1 MSGGNGENF
10 DMGGEEWADEQIYV
24 GAVDEE
30 LTDKGYISP
39 GLGDAVSSFRTS
51 NWTLSIEHR
60 LSGTSSPAV

>member
-1 MSGGNGENF
+1 MWECRGVSGGNGENF

-39 GLGDAVSSFRTS
+39 GLGDAVS
-51 NWTLSIEHR
+51 
-60 LSGTSSPAV
+60 